1 MATTAKIAKDIKL
14 EKVRRESQTAKAQ
27 GKPGVAKLPG
37 RHRNR
42 CWRCG
47 RPRAFLRKFGICRL
61 CFRQLALNG
70 EIPGVTKASW

>member
-1 MATTAKIAKDIKL
+1 MATTAKIAKDKKL
-14 EKVRRESQTAKAQ
+14 FQAKQKKVR
-27 GKPGVAKLPG
+27 KLRC

-47 RPRAFLRKFGICRL
+47 RPRGYLRKFGICRL

-70 EIPGVTKASW
+70 EIPGVIKASW

>member
-1 MATTAKIAKDIKL
+1 MATTAKIARDLKLAEIRKDSAKRKA
-14 EKVRRESQTAKAQ
+14 EK
-27 GKPGVAKLPG
+27 KPGIAKLPT

-47 RPRAFLRKFGICRL
+47 RPRGFLRKFGICRL

-70 EIPGVTKASW
+70 EIPGVIKSSL

>member
-1 MATTAKIAKDIKL
+1 MATTAKIAKDLRLDKI
-14 EKVRRESQTAKAQ
+14 RQESLRAKAE
-27 GKPGVAKLPG
+27 KRPGIQKLPT

-47 RPRAFLRKFGICRL
+47 RPRGYLRKFGVCRL

-70 EIPGVTKASW
+70 EIPGVIKASW

>member
-1 MATTAKIAKDIKL
+1 MATTAKIAKDIKIARAVTANKAAGK
-14 EKVRRESQTAKAQ
+14 KVNK
-27 GKPGVAKLPG
+27 VAV

-47 RPRAFLRKFGICRL
+47 RPRGYLRKFGMCRL

-70 EIPGVTKASW
+70 EIPGVIKASW

>member
-1 MATTAKIAKDIKL
+1 MATTAKMAKDL
-14 EKVRRESQTAKAQ
+14 QH
-27 GKPGVAKLPG
+27 KPKFKI

-47 RPRAFLRKFGICRL
+47 RPRAFLRKFGVCRL

-70 EIPGVTKASW
+70 EIPGVIKASW

>member
-1 MATTAKIAKDIKL
+1 MATTAKIAKDLKLAEIK
-14 EKVRRESQTAKAQ
+14 RASNTAKAQ
-27 GKPGVAKLPG
+27 GKPGVAKHPK